1 MLLKTDSL
9 SGGFEQFAAIEE
21 LPTHNQQVRML
32 AGANVKTQQRAT
44 RSMLELAKGRLC
56 HIDCVGVLEE
66 MDSLVRCVS
75 KQLLGVLPT
84 KKAKGLHLKKKNS
97 IEKHK
102 EQGGVTTTEKISK
115 AARETVLRVSWAD
128 DELHA
133 FAKGLV
139 ETRVD

>member
-56 HIDCVGVLEE
+56 HMSASEKVQSASGWANHQQVQKKRRASPRKRSDGNDGAGSDGVGYF
-66 MDSLVRCVS
+66 
-75 KQLLGVLPT
+75 GV
-84 KKAKGLHLKKKNS
+84 
-97 IEKHK
+97 
-102 EQGGVTTTEKISK
+102 
-115 AARETVLRVSWAD
+115 
-128 DELHA
+128 
-133 FAKGLV
+133 
-139 ETRVD
+139 

>member
-66 MDSLVRCVS
+66 MDSRVMMYVAN
-75 KQLLGVLPT
+75 GVTSP
-84 KKAKGLHLKKKNS
+84 KWRA
-97 IEKHK
+97 I
-102 EQGGVTTTEKISK
+102 VTTT
-115 AARETVLRVSWAD
+115 A
-128 DELHA
+128 
-133 FAKGLV
+133 G
-139 ETRVD
+139 